1 MGFFPSLLQSPQA
14 YRTAWALPGALTG
27 TLNYYCALRLLGY
40 GLLTATYQVGVLGL
54 VILGRAKQVLV
65 DLEPERTGTIRT
77 GVDH

>member
-1 MGFFPSLLQSPQA
+1 VGAAGSPDWNSELLLRP
-14 YRTAWALPGALTG
+14 ALVGVWLT
-27 TLNYYCALRLLGY
+27 R
-40 GLLTATYQVGVLGL
+40 LLTATYQVGVLGL